1 MEGVSYQIPGT
12 LKKLS
17 FSFFN
22 DLLFLFLFQ
31 GGYQRASH
39 TSKVLKKRGI
49 VKKRFL
55 TDLLTH
61 QIWMVNP
68 NVPPKVEH

>member
-1 MEGVSYQIPGT
+1 MEGFSYQIPGT

-17 FSFFN
+17 FFFFY

-31 GGYQRASH
+31 GGYQRASQ
-39 TSKVLKKRGI
+39 TSKVLRKRGV

-55 TDLLTH
+55 TDL
-61 QIWMVNP
+61 IWAVNP
-68 NVPPKVEH
+68 NVPPKVEQ